1 MSLMS
6 FLENTVNTIFN
17 TERPFSEWKL
27 SDIAGAPAILLE
39 ESESTHIYMKAH
51 FTSLTPGALIV
62 ANTQTSGRGR
72 HDRIWCSPMNKNLY
86 FNLLLPLEGLQ
97 RHQYTQ
103 VMQVAAITIAHLLQE
118 IEVNASVKWPNDI
131 LWEKHKISGMIS
143 ELLIYAP
150 NEYLSLGIGIN
161 VNSEAS
167 DFKNLNRLASSLRL
181 ILNRPL
187 NREALLQKIV
197 NRIALSLKRFKKE
210 GVKPWI
216 ADWKK
221 MDHFIGNEA
230 RMIEGDTVI
239 HGTIMDI
246 NDNGSLLFQT
256 QNGELMTRYS
266 GDLEI

>member
-1 MSLMS
+1 MNS
-6 FLENTVNTIFN
+6 IFDA
-17 TERPFSEWKL
+17 ERPFSKWKL
-27 SDIAGAPAILLE
+27 SDIVGAPAILLE
-39 ESESTHIYMKAH
+39 ESESTHVYMKEH
-51 FTSLTPGALIV
+51 FASLTPGALIV
-62 ANTQTSGRGR
+62 ANSQTSGRGR
-72 HDRIWCSPMNKNLY
+72 HDRVWCSPVNKNLY

-103 VMQVAAITIAHLLQE
+103 VMQVAAITIAHVLQE

-143 ELLIYAP
+143 ELLIRSP

-161 VNSEAS
+161 VNSDAS
-167 DFKNLNRLASSLRL
+167 DFKDLNRLASSLRL

-187 NREALLQKIV
+187 NREALLQRIV
-197 NRIALSLKRFKKE
+197 GQIALSLEQFKKE

-221 MDHFIGNEA
+221 MDHFIGSQA
-230 RMIEGDTVI
+230 RMVEGDTVI

>member
-1 MSLMS
+1 MNS
-6 FLENTVNTIFN
+6 IFDA
-17 TERPFSEWKL
+17 ERPFSKWKL
-27 SDIAGAPAILLE
+27 SDLAGAPAILLE
-39 ESESTHIYMKAH
+39 ESESTHVYMKEH
-51 FTSLTPGALIV
+51 FANLTPGALVV
-62 ANTQTSGRGR
+62 ANSQTSGRGR
-72 HDRIWCSPMNKNLY
+72 HDRVWCSPVNKNLY

-103 VMQVAAITIAHLLQE
+103 VMQVAAITIAHILQE
-118 IEVNASVKWPNDI
+118 IKVNASVKWPNDI

-143 ELLIYAP
+143 ELLIRSPDA
-150 NEYLSLGIGIN
+150 YLSLGIGIN

-167 DFKNLNRLASSLRL
+167 DFKDLNRLVSSLRL

-187 NREALLQKIV
+187 NREALLQQIV
-197 NRIALSLKRFKKE
+197 DRIALSLKCFKKE
-210 GVKPWI
+210 GVTPWI

-221 MDHFIGNEA
+221 MDHFIGSEA
-230 RMIEGDTVI
+230 RIVEGDTVI

>member
-1 MSLMS
+1 MS
-6 FLENTVNTIFN
+6 FLENTVNTIFDA
-17 TERPFSEWKL
+17 ERPFSEWKL

-62 ANTQTSGRGR
+62 ANSQTSGRGR

-143 ELLIYAP
+143 ELLIHAP

-187 NREALLQKIV
+187 NREALLKKIV
-197 NRIALSLKRFKKE
+197 NRVALSLKRFKKE

>member
-1 MSLMS
+1 MS
-6 FLENTVNTIFN
+6 FLENTVNTIFDA
-17 TERPFSEWKL
+17 ERPFSEWKL

-62 ANTQTSGRGR
+62 ANSQTSGRGR

-143 ELLIYAP
+143 ELLIHAP

-187 NREALLQKIV
+187 NREALLKKIV